1 MCSVYGSLLTI
12 YYGILVS
19 DQCETLLRP
28 DRTRTLGHVNAGP
41 APLAAAGHVQYIAF
55 EGTDHLNSMAT
66 EGGRYADDAEALE
79 GGDKDP
85 PKPIFVD
92 FLDVPESVGN
102 DPSKLTS
109 EGQRDAVKAVTA
121 CLDIV
126 VKLREHGA
134 ASASKFIWFIGFIGS
149 RGVRVLCVYVW
160 SLLLFL
166 TKIILVFLPL
176 LSPLP
181 PLLLPP
187 FPFPFSSPSSPSS
200 SPASSRSFLLS
211 FLLRYV
217 PDRSPHN
224 GSIHH
229 RPPHA
234 QRPSSGHSGGPRRRD
249 RRVRIK

>member
-1 MCSVYGSLLTI
+1 MYWVCMLQCSVYGYLLTI

-28 DRTRTLGHVNAGP
+28 DRTRTLGHVNTGP
-41 APLAAAGHVQYIAF
+41 APLAAAGHALGHVQYIAF

-134 ASASKFIWFIGFIGS
+134 ASASKFKWFIGFIGS
-149 RGVRVLCVYVW
+149 RGVLVLCVCVYGLFFFS
-160 SLLLFL
+160 SL
-166 TKIILVFLPL
+166 KIILVFLPL

-200 SPASSRSFLLS
+200 PPSSRSFLLS
-211 FLLRYV
+211 FLPQV
-217 PDRSPHN
+217 CSRS
-224 GSIHH
+224 
-229 RPPHA
+229 
-234 QRPSSGHSGGPRRRD
+234 QPS
-249 RRVRIK
+249 

>member
-1 MCSVYGSLLTI
+1 MLQCSVYGSLLTI

-28 DRTRTLGHVNAGP
+28 DRTRTLGHVNTGP

-134 ASASKFIWFIGFIGS
+134 ASASKFKWFIGLIWS
-149 RGVRVLCVYVW
+149 RGVRTGVMCVCMV
-160 SLLLFL
+160 
-166 TKIILVFLPL
+166 
-176 LSPLP
+176 
-181 PLLLPP
+181 
-187 FPFPFSSPSSPSS
+187 SS
-200 SPASSRSFLLS
+200 SF
-211 FLLRYV
+211 
-217 PDRSPHN
+217 PH
-224 GSIHH
+224 
-229 RPPHA
+229 
-234 QRPSSGHSGGPRRRD
+234 
-249 RRVRIK
+249 

>member
-1 MCSVYGSLLTI
+1 MYWVCMLQCSVYGYLLTI

-41 APLAAAGHVQYIAF
+41 APLAAAGRVQYIAF

-134 ASASKFIWFIGFIGS
+134 ASASKFKWFIGFIGS
-149 RGVRVLCVYVW
+149 RGVLVLCVCVYGLFFFS
-160 SLLLFL
+160 SL
-166 TKIILVFLPL
+166 KIILVFLPL

-200 SPASSRSFLLS
+200 SPASSLSFLLS
-211 FLLRYV
+211 FLPQV
-217 PDRSPHN
+217 CSRS
-224 GSIHH
+224 
-229 RPPHA
+229 
-234 QRPSSGHSGGPRRRD
+234 QPS
-249 RRVRIK
+249 